1 MKPRRFSV
9 IRPQVEIEVST
20 SVRWTDWLR
29 FPFAIARVYGVGIR
43 LFTFNLLA
51 GNMKLGK
58 MRVLTIPHLTIK
70 RADAP

>member
-9 IRPQVEIEVST
+9 IRPHVEIEVSA
-20 SVRWTDWLR
+20 SAHWTDWLR
-29 FPFAIARVYGVGIR
+29 FPFAIARAYGVCTR
-43 LFTFNLLA
+43 LFTFELLA
-51 GNMKLGK
+51 GNMKCGK